1 MGLVCRFLGSDRHD
15 VRVCHGKPPYPTVKI
30 GLAMASPYAI
40 RFCDENSQNNP
51 VHGVSEAKMSGSP
64 PSDWQNTRYFYPILL
79 F

>member
-1 MGLVCRFLGSDRHD
+1 
-15 VRVCHGKPPYPTVKI
+15 
-30 GLAMASPYAI
+30 MASPYAI

-51 VHGVSEAKMSGSP
+51 VHGVSEAQMSGSP